1 MPRNPNAPSGAD
13 TLGLIADD
21 PSLTAGL
28 EGVESVGQG
37 KSKFANV
44 VIDFTKAPKV
54 LIADGTECA
63 LEIKQARPGATQAG
77 FPKASIMYVVD
88 GGDFDGESFWDDL
101 LFIPPM
107 PPKKGTMWRVHQFCE
122 AIGYEL
128 PASIAADEIISFMKQ
143 FCEDIL
149 GEELRAIVG
158 INTST
163 QINSKTGEV
172 YEPRN
177 VVIKFL
183 APGSRSLDDLLLG

>member
-1 MPRNPNAPSGAD
+1 MPRNSNAPSGAD
-13 TLGLIADD
+13 VLGLTADD
-21 PSLTAGL
+21 PSLTSGL
-28 EGVESVGQG
+28 DGVETVPQG
-37 KSKFANV
+37 KSKYANV
-44 VIDFTKAPKV
+44 VIDFTKAPKI
-54 LIADGTECA
+54 LIPDGTQCS

-101 LFIPPM
+101 LFIPPQ

-149 GEELRAIVG
+149 GEQLNAVVG
-158 INTST
+158 INVST
-163 QINSKTGEV
+163 QVNPKTNEV

-177 VVIKFL
+177 VVNKFV